1 MSASA
6 QQTPPEPGPLS
17 TVEIKS
23 LPVAGVGETSPTAQG
38 AAQAENEPDGKAK
51 DENDKGFFS
60 TIAHL
65 PDVLRAHAPGPGTA
79 PPRPPM
85 PVGE

>member
-1 MSASA
+1 MSRTGK
-6 QQTPPEPGPLS
+6 QK
-17 TVEIKS
+17 I
-23 LPVAGVGETSPTAQG
+23 ET
-38 AAQAENEPDGKAK
+38 
-51 DENDKGFFS
+51 DKGFFS

-65 PDVLRAHAPGPGTA
+65 PDVLRANAPGPGTT